1 MGLIG
6 DTDGWGKCGTG
17 GRGGGLGVGCRVSQE
32 QWPTGGGDTAR
43 PSQLI
48 PTQLAGFESRLK

>member
-1 MGLIG
+1 MGG
-6 DTDGWGKCGTG
+6 VSAVQ
-17 GRGGGLGVGCRVSQE
+17 GGGGGVGVGCRVSQE